1 MTVAKETPSLSYCHL
16 PSFNLNRRCWTGMVI
31 HQIDGLLFLTNMVIL
46 NNDDRHHHTP
56 FWSLYH
62 IVSYHFQVPK
72 LQQVI
77 LQETIGGFPEIGF
90 GCWRLKNQS
99 GKEMVTQSNDNLSF
113 LVPLSPRR
121 CGAVPN
127 YSPLDE
133 SWCSLLGAFRH
144 QPKTVVIYSQKKIV
158 WIAKLPKNEVLKG
171 MLHQK
176 SFLKL
181 VL

>member
-1 MTVAKETPSLSYCHL
+1 MQRSWLMTVAKETPSLSYCHL

-31 HQIDGLLFLTNMVIL
+31 HQIDGLLFLTNMVIF

-113 LVPLSPRR
+113 LHHVPLSPRR

-127 YSPLDE
+127 CSPLDE
-133 SWCSLLGAFRH
+133 SWCSLLGALFT
-144 QPKTVVIYSQKKIV
+144 PKKKSFEVPSSQRTR
-158 WIAKLPKNEVLKG
+158 ELKG